1 MGKEAAASGDIR
13 PQRRRRWG
21 FFIAFGIVLILLIG
35 AAVYLLNIKWALQEE
50 IDAVKKRDIAA
61 GVAVAAF
68 EDVRNQRLDFFKK
81 RFFLDIPLKVSY
93 TSANFIGRL
102 GMIVPPDIS
111 LTDLRLVPSPQKV
124 TFTLKC
130 FRLRPKRLPLHSAF
144 AVFLRRLESFDNI
157 RITSF
162 PPDEPGS
169 EAAAFTIQG
178 EIELP

>member
-21 FFIAFGIVLILLIG
+21 FFIAFGLVLILLIG
-35 AAVYLLNIKWALQEE
+35 AAVYLLNIKWTLQKE
-50 IDAVKKRDIAA
+50 IDAIKKRDIAA
-61 GVAVAAF
+61 GVDVAAF
-68 EDVRNQRLDFFKK
+68 EDVKNRRLDFFKK

-102 GMIVPPDIS
+102 GTIVPPDIL

-124 TFTLKC
+124 TFTLKGL
-130 FRLRPKRLPLHSAF
+130 RSRPKRLQFHSAV

-157 RITSF
+157 RITSSL
-162 PPDEPGS
+162 PDDQGS
-169 EAAAFTIQG
+169 DLSEFTIQG